1 MLELAQLCAY
11 IVNMGV
17 NGLQRACFKLP
28 QDIQGF
34 LNRLPRNI
42 ADLPYLII
50 RKHGTDNTH
59 RDCTVRREKVLQAIM
74 WLQANNPFYAD
85 VAIDYESL
93 QRLPE
98 DGLPDDLPTVEDPES
113 NEEQDAQQEDAE
125 NHIPHQSHSFLPL
138 PQRQQTEQDAIRAL
152 INGVDP
158 LDWPANDGDPINE
171 FRTEGLAS
179 MAFPT
184 LFPYGKG
191 DPTKRTRLREV
202 SSTDGFKHLIK
213 YADLSTDG
221 MFTWRFASHPR
232 FPYWALNM
240 KQRH

>member
-1 MLELAQLCAY
+1 
-11 IVNMGV
+11 
-17 NGLQRACFKLP
+17 
-28 QDIQGF
+28 
-34 LNRLPRNI
+34 
-42 ADLPYLII
+42 
-50 RKHGTDNTH
+50 
-59 RDCTVRREKVLQAIM
+59 M
-74 WLQANNPFYAD
+74 WFQANNPFYAD

-98 DGLPDDLPTVEDPES
+98 DGVPDDLPTVEDPES
-113 NEEQDAQQEDAE
+113 NEQQDAQQEDAE
-125 NHIPHQSHSFLPL
+125 N
-138 PQRQQTEQDAIRAL
+138 QRQQTEQDAIRAL

-158 LDWPANDGDPINE
+158 LNWAANDGHPINE

-202 SSTDGFKHLIK
+202 SLTDGFKHLIK

-221 MFTWRFASHPR
+221 IFTWPFASHPR
-232 FPYWALNM
+232 FPYFHIKHETAPSIIVTSSHLPYSESRRCQLNDQGTSTNGRSNDCKPPHESSPAL
-240 KQRH
+240 RC